1 MRAQAA
7 FEYMLVTMIVLAFMI
22 PVWIYSTTIS
32 TETSTELSLT
42 YAKNAVE
49 RLATTSDLIYSQG
62 PGAKVSIN
70 VYIPQNVEGFNFTN
84 NTINLIMKYGDSV
97 TDVFAYTRAM
107 VNGTLPTSEGS
118 YWFVIQSIEDGIYD
132 VQIEEA

>member
-22 PVWIYSTTIS
+22 PVWVYSNTIS
-32 TETSTELSLT
+32 AETSTELSLT

-62 PGAKVSIN
+62 EGARTKVN
-70 VYIPQNVEGFNFTN
+70 VYIPSGVEGYNFTN
-84 NTINLIMKYGDSV
+84 NTINLIMSYEDSL

-118 YWFVIQSIEDGIYD
+118 YWFVVRAIEDGIYD